1 VPRIHTAIFASAVA
15 LALALGC
22 ASTLQQKPEA
32 PASMGFL
39 AGVYDE
45 LEPGSEGQVA
55 LRYTNPNANWS
66 QYHQVLLDP
75 VQFWSGEESKLAPDA
90 AQMLT
95 TYFYNA
101 MKENLEKGGFSLAEL
116 PGPGVLRAQLA
127 LLDASAATP
136 IMRTVSLVVPQALL
150 INAAQR
156 AFSDKYAFSG
166 HIEVALKVTDA
177 QTGELLAAGL
187 DRRSGGGGIQQA
199 AQWKWGD
206 AEAALDYWAELFTKR
221 LQEYQAQMKAK

>member
-1 VPRIHTAIFASAVA
+1 MPRIHAVLFASAVA
-15 LALALGC
+15 LALAGGC

-32 PASMGFL
+32 PESLGFL
-39 AGVYDE
+39 AGVYDK
-45 LEPGSEGQVA
+45 LEPGSDGQVA
-55 LRYTNPNANWS
+55 LRYENPNANWS
-66 QYHQVLLDP
+66 QYHQILLDP
-75 VQFWSGEESKLAPDA
+75 VQFWAGDESKLSPDA

-101 MKENLEKGGFSLAEL
+101 MKENLEKGGFSLAQL

-150 INAAQR
+150 INSAQR
-156 AFSDKYAFSG
+156 LFSDKYAFSG
-166 HIEVALKVTDA
+166 HIEVALRASDA
-177 QTGELLAAGL
+177 QTGALLAAGL

-206 AEAALDYWAELFTKR
+206 AEAAMDHWAQLFTKR
-221 LQEYQAQMKAK
+221 LQEFQARMRAR